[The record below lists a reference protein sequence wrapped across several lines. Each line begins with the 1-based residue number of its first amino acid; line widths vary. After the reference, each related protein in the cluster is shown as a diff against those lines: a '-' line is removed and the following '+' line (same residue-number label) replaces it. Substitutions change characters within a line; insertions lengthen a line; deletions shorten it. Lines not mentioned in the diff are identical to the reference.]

1 MLTERSLEKNGTI
14 FLEKRNTLLLQP
26 KKVAEEQ
33 VEVDVKK
40 GEEVKFIEEWRE
52 SKDEIEELK
61 KVYYQFLNRW
71 LEIDGSQLN
80 VNKFKLYQRQ

>member
-1 MLTERSLEKNGTI
+1 MLTERSQEKNGTI

-33 VEVDVKK
+33 IEVDVKK

>member
-1 MLTERSLEKNGTI
+1 ME
-14 FLEKRNTLLLQP
+14 
-26 KKVAEEQ
+26 
-33 VEVDVKK
+33 VEVKK

-71 LEIDGSQLN
+71 LEIDGS
-80 VNKFKLYQRQ
+80 